1 MGDDDRLQEL
11 EQRLQRLERRETAV
25 DRSRRVM
32 DDVMPRQT
40 RDHLRNAGREQLLAV
55 RTMLDHWIGRLGNDR
70 SDAED
75 DKPSRET
82 IRID

>member
-1 MGDDDRLQEL
+1 MGDDDRMHDL

-70 SDAED
+70 DAD
-75 DKPSRET
+75 GDKPSRET

>member
-1 MGDDDRLQEL
+1 MGDDDRMQDL

-55 RTMLDHWIGRLGNDR
+55 RTMLDHWIGRLGNER
-70 SDAED
+70 DADD
-75 DKPSRET
+75 DKPPRET